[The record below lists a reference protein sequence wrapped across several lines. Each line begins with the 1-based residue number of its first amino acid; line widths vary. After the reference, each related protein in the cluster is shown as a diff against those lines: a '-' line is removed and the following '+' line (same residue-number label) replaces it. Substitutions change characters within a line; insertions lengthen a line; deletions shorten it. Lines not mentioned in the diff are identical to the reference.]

1 MATRTV
7 SIDRWPKKLRLP
19 CSHSRL
25 AAARLSFA
33 SAARSFHATGFRELG
48 QRHPATPPPR
58 GDPAC
63 IALGR
68 VLLAHGARL
77 ALEQEAR
84 VGARLALEQ
93 EARVDERLARYI
105 AYC

>member
-58 GDPAC
+58 HPAVILHASPWDVC
-63 IALGR
+63 C
-68 VLLAHGARL
+68 LLTVHVSR
-77 ALEQEAR
+77 
-84 VGARLALEQ
+84 
-93 EARVDERLARYI
+93 
-105 AYC
+105 